1 MCIRDRT
8 LYRLALPAACGPL
21 TLENTSGDIALEWH
35 GQQRWLTAPGD
46 DATFASIKALANANG
61 GHATRFKQGSSVDPS
76 KQRFTLLSEQAHSTA
91 LEAVQARLRAAFDPA
106 GVFATSRLP

>member
-1 MCIRDRT
+1 M
-8 LYRLALPAACGPL
+8 L
-21 TLENTSGDIALEWH
+21 TVGM
-35 GQQRWLTAPGD
+35 
-46 DATFASIKALANANG
+46 
-61 GHATRFKQGSSVDPS
+61 QGSGVDPS